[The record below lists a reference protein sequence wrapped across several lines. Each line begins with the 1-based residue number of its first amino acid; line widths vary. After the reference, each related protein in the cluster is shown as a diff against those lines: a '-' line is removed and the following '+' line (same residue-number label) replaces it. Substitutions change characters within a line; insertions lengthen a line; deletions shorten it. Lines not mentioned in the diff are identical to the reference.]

1 MQAVANPWRIKSLT
15 CLLVTAISTAAGAQ
29 VHVVQSG
36 EYFGKIARD
45 NGCSVGQ
52 LLQVNPKLKNPNRI
66 YPGMKLKLGCKNVK
80 VDPSRTRASRSSAR
94 GYKKARLDTKRLE
107 KMMRARGFTPPHRF
121 RALII
126 EYELNSKG
134 RVISERAFDWK
145 GLSVQAGGWNAA
157 SSIKFFAAIAALER
171 LEKWGFPAE
180 TWATFHHS
188 KTGKKTNCLI
198 RRKNCTVRELVDDAL
213 IESDNIAYDR
223 LVQLAGYDYLNGNL
237 LHPRRGIKGTGL
249 HGPYAR
255 SKWIPLSGVRSFRD
269 SPKIQ
274 LRHGKKRKTIP
285 AKQYKRGKRGQY
297 HCPWG
302 GTCST
307 LMDLAEGMKRLL
319 MNRNQ
324 IPKREQV
331 RLTQTNRDI
340 ISRSM
345 GIYNRKDQRRRG
357 MQFVNALRKAFKDPD
372 VRMFHKPGYAG
383 KWFSDVV
390 YVYLPRSKRRW
401 IVAAAG
407 YPGRRTLTQA
417 GRVMGEIIKNPN
429 AFK

>member
-1 MQAVANPWRIKSLT
+1 MQRIANPWRTIVMT
-15 CLLVTAISTAAGAQ
+15 CLFVGGMLTAAVAQ
-29 VHVVQSG
+29 VHVVQAG

-52 LLQVNPKLKNPNRI
+52 LLQVNPKLKNPDRI
-66 YPGMKLKLGCKNVK
+66 YPGMKLKLGCQNVK
-80 VDPSRTRASRSSAR
+80 VDPSKRSRR
-94 GYKKARLDTKRLE
+94 KGGRYRKARLDTKRLE
-107 KMMRARGFTPPHRF
+107 KMMRAKGFTPPHRF

-126 EYELNSKG
+126 EYELKNN
-134 RVISERAFDWK
+134 RVVSERAFDWK
-145 GLSVQAGGWNAA
+145 GLSIQAGGWNAA

-171 LEKWGFPAE
+171 IEKWGFPAE
-180 TWATFHHS
+180 TWVTFHHS
-188 KTGKKTNCLI
+188 KTGKRTNCLI
-198 RRKNCTVRELVDDAL
+198 RRKNCTVRELVDEAL

-269 SPKIQ
+269 SPKIK
-274 LRHGKKRKTIP
+274 LRHGSKRKTIP
-285 AKQYKRGKRGQY
+285 AKLYKRGKRGQY

-319 MNRNQ
+319 MDGNQ

-331 RLTQTNRDI
+331 RLSKENRNI
-340 ISRSM
+340 IGRSM

-357 MQFVNALRKAFKDPD
+357 MQFVNALRKAFKNPK

-417 GRVMGEIIKNPN
+417 GRIMGEIIKDPN